1 MSVHT
6 MAFDAAG
13 DLKSERSFCEGRA
26 EINSGELVP
35 VSKASAEELAK
46 KAAEMT
52 KEAAEDAEE
61 TEEVSDEE
69 STSNEEE

>member
-1 MSVHT
+1 MSVFT
-6 MAFDAAG
+6 SVWLPLSQSASCPLQA
-13 DLKSERSFCEGRA
+13 
-26 EINSGELVP
+26 
-35 VSKASAEELAK
+35 KASAEELAK

-61 TEEVSDEE
+61 TEEVSDEG